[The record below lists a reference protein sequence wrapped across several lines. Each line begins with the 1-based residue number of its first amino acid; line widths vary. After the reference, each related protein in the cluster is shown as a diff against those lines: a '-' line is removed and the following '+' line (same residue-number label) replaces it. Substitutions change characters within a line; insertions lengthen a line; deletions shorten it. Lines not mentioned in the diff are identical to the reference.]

1 MSPKK
6 NCKPN
11 LIELYSSQNFVPT
24 SADTKVITGVRSC
37 DKVKLLIKFVSLYE
51 KNYFKAD
58 VSLDVLVKSGNVS
71 KKNISIRNICF
82 KNELNVS
89 LSSQTE
95 EYKYLYDISC
105 SSADNNDSSSHS
117 CSSDISIESIINK
130 NIEIQI
136 ATNIKGFID
145 STAFDL
151 QLGLT
156 GLSVTLDVNQHLNP
170 NGTPVF
176 PTVRNTIK
184 YKVVNESSSH
194 SSSSSSCSSSSSKP
208 NKIVKTIIIGA
219 VISFVIM
226 LIMNIC
232 KKNSYGNQ
240 YNKLLSGI
248 SDKVKG
254 FISKSYSNIYT
265 KPPVYVPIEV
275 PVEVVYVPVE
285 GVYVEGAPAPVGG
298 AYVEG
303 AGAGLAAGG
312 VAAGGV
318 WLAAKA
324 GSDSERAL

>member
-89 LSSQTE
+89 LSSKTE

-136 ATNIKGFID
+136 ATNIKGFIN

-156 GLSVTLDVNQHLNP
+156 GLTVTLDVNKYLNP
-170 NGTPVF
+170 NGTRAPVF
-176 PTVRNTIK
+176 PTVKNTIK
-184 YKVVNESSSH
+184 YKVVDESSSS

-208 NKIVKTIIIGA
+208 NKIVKIIIIGA

-240 YNKLLSGI
+240 YNKLLSGM
-248 SDKVKG
+248 SENVKG

-265 KPPVYVPIEV
+265 QPPVYVPVEV
-275 PVEVVYVPVE
+275 PVEVVYV
-285 GVYVEGAPAPVGG
+285 EGADGVTG
-298 AYVEG
+298 A
-303 AGAGLAAGG
+303 
-312 VAAGGV
+312 
-318 WLAAKA
+318 
-324 GSDSERAL
+324 AL